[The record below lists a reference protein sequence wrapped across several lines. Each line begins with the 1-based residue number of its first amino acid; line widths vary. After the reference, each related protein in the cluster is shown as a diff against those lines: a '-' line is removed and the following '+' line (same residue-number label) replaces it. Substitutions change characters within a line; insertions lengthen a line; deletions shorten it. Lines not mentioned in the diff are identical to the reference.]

1 MSKKT
6 VFKVIAGV
14 GVVGAVAAIVHRSNK
29 RVRYANRAIV
39 EATQLVEDAAKTVDE
54 AIGLIE
60 DYHDEN
66 LNDDYIE
73 DEEDDSEEEEFKKAD
88 SPCGCPYEDRC
99 CIYAERLENEY
110 KKEAARG
117 KSCNR

>member
-1 MSKKT
+1 MSKRT
-6 VFKVIAGV
+6 VLKVIAGI
-14 GVVGAVAAIVHRSNK
+14 GVVGVVAAIVHRSNK

-39 EATQLVEDAAKTVDE
+39 EAVELVEDAAKTVDE

-60 DYHDEN
+60 DYHEGNFD
-66 LNDDYIE
+66 DDYFE
-73 DEEDDSEEEEFKKAD
+73 DEDSAEEDEFEIAD

-99 CIYAERLENEY
+99 CIYAERLEDEY

-117 KSCNR
+117 KSCDC

>member
-60 DYHDEN
+60 DYHD
-66 LNDDYIE
+66 DYIE
-73 DEEDDSEEEEFKKAD
+73 DEDDDSEDEEFEKAD

-99 CIYAERLENEY
+99 CIYAECLEDEY

-117 KSCNR
+117 KSCDC